1 MSDAPENPPGEIA
14 IVGAVIILLIVPLAL
29 FLIVF
34 GYADPYP
41 LSGVQSARWWWLR
54 YPLVIAG
61 FIVCLIPQAIIASRI
76 DDTDFAKEFE
86 KVTDGM
92 NAVLFATAIA
102 VVTFGGSTLMNLYN
116 ASYGE
121 GSIVKAR
128 RLSTS
133 VSPKGNRS
141 IGRTEVEYEFLEGP
155 LKGETLR
162 FSWSGTSEHGARADD
177 GKIALISMKRSW
189 MGMSLLGVYDQ

>member
-1 MSDAPENPPGEIA
+1 MSDAPDNPPGEIA
-14 IVGAVIILLIVPLAL
+14 IVGAVITLLIVFPAL
-29 FLIVF
+29 FLIGF

-61 FIVCLIPQAIIASRI
+61 FMVCLIPQVIIASRI
-76 DDTDFAKEFE
+76 DDADVAKEFE

-92 NAVLFATAIA
+92 NAVLFATAIV

-128 RLSTS
+128 RLSTF
-133 VSPKGNRS
+133 VSPKSNRS

-162 FSWSGTSEHGARADD
+162 FSWSGTSEYGTRADD
-177 GKIALISMKRSW
+177 GRLALISMKRSW